1 VLYALAAAYY
11 PTVVR
16 GTGVG
21 AAVAVGRLGS
31 IAGPLLAGQLLAM
44 GQHATTIIGAS
55 IPVTIIAALAALLLL
70 KRPRV
75 QD

>member
-1 VLYALAAAYY
+1 M
-11 PTVVR
+11 
-16 GTGVG
+16 
-21 AAVAVGRLGS
+21 AVGRLGS

-44 GQHATTIIGAS
+44 GQHATTTIGAS